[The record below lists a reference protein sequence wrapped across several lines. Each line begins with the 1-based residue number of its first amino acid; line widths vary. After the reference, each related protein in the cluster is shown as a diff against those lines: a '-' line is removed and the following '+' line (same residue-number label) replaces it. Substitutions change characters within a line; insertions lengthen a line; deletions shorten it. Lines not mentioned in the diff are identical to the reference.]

1 MKSTRP
7 ILATIIV
14 LAMALAAVPQAHAYS
29 ILDSA
34 FCYGYSA
41 TTLEPLGIGST
52 YFTYSEKAVFWAK
65 IQDPP
70 ASSVEIR
77 VVWTDPNDTQFRSS
91 AVTVTPKTG
100 QNWGIV
106 SDSINIAES
115 TAKNKLGVWTVALYI
130 DHVEEL
136 AVEFQI
142 IDYESIVQSI
152 ANANAMIT
160 QIRAEKTLLETQY
173 QQQAQILADLQADY
187 AALQAQVGTST
198 DYQQLQ
204 TQYNTLNTDYQNL
217 GRDMGTTRMMM
228 YAAVV
233 VAVASVGVAV
243 YFGAIKK
250 S

>member
-1 MKSTRP
+1 MKSMRS
-7 ILATIIV
+7 IMATIIV
-14 LAMALAAVPQAHAYS
+14 LAIALAAVPQAHAFS

-41 TTLEPLGIGST
+41 TTLEPTGIGST

-77 VVWTDPNDTQFRSS
+77 VVWVDPSDTQFRSQ

-106 SDSINIAES
+106 TDSINIAES
-115 TAKNKLGVWTVALYI
+115 TAKNKLGVWTVSLYI

-136 AVEFQI
+136 AAEFQI

-173 QQQAQILADLQADY
+173 QQQAQILIDLQADY
-187 AALQAQVGTST
+187 TALQAQVGTST
-198 DYQQLQ
+198 DYQELQ
-204 TQYNTLNTDYQNL
+204 TQYNTLNTDYLNL
-217 GRDMGTTRMMM
+217 SRELSTTRMMM

>member
-1 MKSTRP
+1 MKSVKRTVA
-7 ILATIIV
+7 IAIFL
-14 LAMALAAVPQAHAYS
+14 ALALSSVPRAEAFT

-34 FCYGYSA
+34 ICYGYGS
-41 TTLEPLGIGST
+41 TTLEPVGIGST
-52 YFTYSEKAVFWAK
+52 FFTYSEMVGLWVK

-70 ASSVEIR
+70 TTEIR
-77 VVWTDPNDTQFRSS
+77 IVWIDPSDTQFRSQ
-91 AVTVTPKTG
+91 AVTVTPKAG

-106 SDSINIAES
+106 FDSINIAES
-115 TAKNKLGVWTVALYI
+115 TAKNKLGVWTVSLYI
-130 DHVEEL
+130 DHVLEL
-136 AVEFQI
+136 ESEFQI
-142 IDYESIVQSI
+142 IDYEDLVEDIVSI
-152 ANANAMIT
+152 
-160 QIRAEKTLLETQY
+160 
-173 QQQAQILADLQADY
+173 QQQLQTLVNEKNQLLAENLQQAGILADLQADY

-198 DYQQLQ
+198 DYQELQ

-217 GRDMGTTRMMM
+217 GRDLSTTRMMM